1 MCLISK
7 TICSMKKIACLL
19 LLFVAFQVS
28 AQEFHF
34 IPKIGLNFANM
45 TNMEGSMKPGLNIGV
60 AGEVMMTDNFAIEPG
75 VFYSMQGTKGD
86 VGSSTVKYKN
96 DYLNIPI
103 LFKGYVYEGFNLFA
117 GPQLGFKVSSKLKAS
132 ESGTSVSTDVAS
144 DWFKTFDFS
153 IAIGA
158 GYQSPMGLIFSLSYN
173 IGLTNVLDKDNIASF
188 INKTSGVSGISA
200 SDLDGKSRNGV
211 LQFNVGWRF

>member
-1 MCLISK
+1 
-7 TICSMKKIACLL
+7 MKKIACLL
-19 LLFVAFQVS
+19 LLFVAFQVN
-28 AQEFHF
+28 AQVFHF

-188 INKTSGVSGISA
+188 INKTSGVSRISA

>member
-1 MCLISK
+1 
-7 TICSMKKIACLL
+7 MKKIACVL
-19 LLFVAFQVS
+19 LLFVAFQVN
-28 AQEFHF
+28 AQECDF

>member
-1 MCLISK
+1 
-7 TICSMKKIACLL
+7 MKKIALLL
-19 LLFVAFQVS
+19 LLFVTFQVS

-45 TNMEGSMKPGLNIGV
+45 TNMDGSMKPGLNIG
-60 AGEVMMTDNFAIEPG
+60 ASGEVMLTNNFAIEPG
-75 VFYSMQGTKGD
+75 VFYSMQGTKYKESGA
-86 VGSSTVKYKN
+86 SLKFKN

-132 ESGTSVSTDVAS
+132 GSGTSVSTDLAS
-144 DWFKTFDFS
+144 DWFKTFDCS
-153 IAIGA
+153 IVIGA
-158 GYQSPMGLIFSLSYN
+158 GYQSSMGVMFSLSYN
-173 IGLTNVLDKDNIASF
+173 IGLTNVIDKENLASF
-188 INKTSGVSGISA
+188 INNNSDIKLSA
-200 SDLDGKSRNGV
+200 SDLDEKSRNGV

>member
-1 MCLISK
+1 
-7 TICSMKKIACLL
+7 MKKIALLL
-19 LLFVAFQVS
+19 LLFVTFQVS

-45 TNMEGSMKPGLNIGV
+45 TNMDGSMKPGLNIG
-60 AGEVMMTDNFAIEPG
+60 ASGEVMLTNNFAIEPG
-75 VFYSMQGTKGD
+75 VFYSMQGTKYKESGA
-86 VGSSTVKYKN
+86 SLKFKN

-132 ESGTSVSTDVAS
+132 GSGTSVSTDLAS
-144 DWFKTFDFS
+144 DWFKTFDCS
-153 IAIGA
+153 IVIGA
-158 GYQSPMGLIFSLSYN
+158 GYQSSMGVMFSLSYN
-173 IGLTNVLDKDNIASF
+173 IGLTNVIDTENMASF
-188 INKTSGVSGISA
+188 ISNNSDIKLSA
-200 SDLDGKSRNGV
+200 SDLDEKSRNGV

>member
-1 MCLISK
+1 
-7 TICSMKKIACLL
+7 MKKIACLL

-153 IAIGA
+153 IVIGA

-188 INKTSGVSGISA
+188 INKTPGVSGISA